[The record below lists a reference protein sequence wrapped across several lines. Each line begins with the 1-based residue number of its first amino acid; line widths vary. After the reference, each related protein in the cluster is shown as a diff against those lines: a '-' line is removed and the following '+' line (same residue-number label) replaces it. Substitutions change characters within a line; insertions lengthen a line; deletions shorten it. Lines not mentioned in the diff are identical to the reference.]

1 MLISCIVA
9 VGKGN
14 GISIEGN
21 KLPWDILGDLRHF
34 KDITKKK
41 VVIMGRKTFFSIPED
56 KRPLKDRLNII
67 ITNKKH
73 LYNTEYIQNNNVLF
87 CSYSECVDHINSSS
101 YLSQYSTECVVIG
114 GEDIYNQFKNMI
126 SKIYLTEVIHSE
138 KIEYT
143 KHFFK
148 IPSAFK
154 LMQHSSIHEESEYKY
169 RFLVYEREVV
179 TSQRHDAT
187 YLSMCRKV
195 LDYGEDRN
203 DRTGTGTIAIFGE
216 QMKFDLSHS
225 IPILTTKRVPWKG
238 CIEELLW
245 FMRGDTNAT
254 ILNAK
259 GVKIWNQNSTRDFLD
274 GVGLSHLEEG
284 DCGANY
290 SFQWRHFGA
299 EYKDCSASY
308 TNEGTDQ
315 IANIERLLKTNRDSR
330 RIFMS
335 AWNPCDLNKTVLPPC
350 HVSVQFY
357 VDNKER
363 LHCHM
368 YQRSCDMFLGV
379 PWNILSYSILTRILA
394 LRSGLGVGTLTI
406 STGDT
411 HIYKDHFE
419 QIHEQLLR
427 DELSAP
433 LLLIRDEVKTKS
445 IEDITIDDFEMVGY
459 FPHNSIKASMSA

>member
-154 LMQHSSIHEESEYKY
+154 LMQHSSIHEESEYK
-169 RFLVYEREVV
+169 
-179 TSQRHDAT
+179 
-187 YLSMCRKV
+187 
-195 LDYGEDRN
+195 
-203 DRTGTGTIAIFGE
+203 
-216 QMKFDLSHS
+216 
-225 IPILTTKRVPWKG
+225 
-238 CIEELLW
+238 
-245 FMRGDTNAT
+245 
-254 ILNAK
+254 
-259 GVKIWNQNSTRDFLD
+259 
-274 GVGLSHLEEG
+274 
-284 DCGANY
+284 
-290 SFQWRHFGA
+290 
-299 EYKDCSASY
+299 
-308 TNEGTDQ
+308 
-315 IANIERLLKTNRDSR
+315 
-330 RIFMS
+330 
-335 AWNPCDLNKTVLPPC
+335 
-350 HVSVQFY
+350 
-357 VDNKER
+357 
-363 LHCHM
+363 
-368 YQRSCDMFLGV
+368 
-379 PWNILSYSILTRILA
+379 
-394 LRSGLGVGTLTI
+394 
-406 STGDT
+406 
-411 HIYKDHFE
+411 
-419 QIHEQLLR
+419 
-427 DELSAP
+427 
-433 LLLIRDEVKTKS
+433 
-445 IEDITIDDFEMVGY
+445 
-459 FPHNSIKASMSA
+459 